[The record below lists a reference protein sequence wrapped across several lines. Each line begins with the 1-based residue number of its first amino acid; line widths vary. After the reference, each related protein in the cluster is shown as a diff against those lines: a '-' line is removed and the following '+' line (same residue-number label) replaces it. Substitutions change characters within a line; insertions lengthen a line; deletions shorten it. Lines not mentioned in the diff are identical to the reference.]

1 MLLPGAKLLVARVGE
16 VVYLGPGY
24 CGYGLVGC
32 RQPILW
38 ALTARRRR
46 IALNPR
52 PNEYGYYVAHQATC
66 GKAERFRKAR
76 GD

>member
-24 CGYGLVGC
+24 CGYGLIGC

-38 ALTARRRR
+38 ARTARQRR
-46 IALNPR
+46 IALNMQ
-52 PNEYGYYVAHQATC
+52 PNEHGYYVAHQATC
-66 GKAERFRKAR
+66 RDAERFRKAGR
-76 GD
+76 G